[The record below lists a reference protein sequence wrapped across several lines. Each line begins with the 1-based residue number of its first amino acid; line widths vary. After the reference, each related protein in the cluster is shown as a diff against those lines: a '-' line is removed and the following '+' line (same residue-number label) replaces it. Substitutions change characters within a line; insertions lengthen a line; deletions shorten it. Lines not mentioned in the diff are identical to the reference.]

1 MSKSSV
7 DGDGNGD
14 PNIILTVICE
24 CRGLF
29 QNNKGNCHEIVFPP
43 AVTCGTVALR
53 FLIYNYNKSI
63 FCRIWS
69 AEV

>member
-29 QNNKGNCHEIVFPP
+29 QNNKWNFHEIAFPY
-43 AVTCGTVALR
+43 AVTCGMWQCGTE
-53 FLIYNYNKSI
+53 S
-63 FCRIWS
+63 
-69 AEV
+69 